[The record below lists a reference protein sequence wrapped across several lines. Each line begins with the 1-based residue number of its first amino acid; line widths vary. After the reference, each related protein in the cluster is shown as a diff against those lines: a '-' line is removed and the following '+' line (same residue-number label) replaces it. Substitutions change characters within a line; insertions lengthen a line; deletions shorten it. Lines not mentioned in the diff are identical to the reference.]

1 MYPNPPSAGSNAED
15 RRSANANAHAV
26 GAAAIPKGLLYNA
39 ASFFPGRYVP
49 VRELILITISGIDRP
64 AVTST
69 VTSILARHNTNIL
82 DIGQAVI
89 HENLTLGLLVEFPAG
104 EDAAPI
110 IKEVLYGMHE
120 LGMQVKYQSITEAS
134 YQEWV
139 NQQGKERHIVTLL
152 ARQVTAE
159 QIAALTTIVAEH
171 GLNIDGITRLSGRV
185 PLDTIDSKSKACVEF
200 SARGTPKDL
209 TRLRADFMEL
219 SSRLEVDIAVQEDNM
234 YRRTRRLV
242 CFDMDSTLIEAE
254 VIDELAKAAGVGDK
268 VAAITEAAMR
278 GEMDFKE
285 SFARRMALL
294 QGLDSVVLDEIAH
307 RLTLTEGAEN
317 LMKTLRKLGY
327 KTAILSGGFSYFGRH
342 VQSRLGI
349 DYVFANELEIVEGKI
364 TGQVV
369 GQVIDGQRK
378 AELLRELA
386 AKEGISLEQV
396 IAVGDGANDLPML
409 SIAGLGIAFRAK
421 PLVKASAKQ
430 SISTLGLD
438 AILYLMGL
446 RDRDIHS
453 AN

>member
-1 MYPNPPSAGSNAED
+1 M
-15 RRSANANAHAV
+15 
-26 GAAAIPKGLLYNA
+26 
-39 ASFFPGRYVP
+39 
-49 VRELILITISGIDRP
+49 RELILITISGIDRP

-89 HENLTLGLLVEFPAG
+89 HENLTLGLLVEFPTG
-104 EDAAPI
+104 EEAAPI

-134 YQEWV
+134 YQDWV
-139 NQQGKERHIVTLL
+139 SQQGKERHIVTLL

-159 QIAALTTIVAEH
+159 QIAALTTIAAEH
-171 GLNIDGITRLSGRV
+171 GLNIDAISRLSGRV
-185 PLDTIDSKSKACVEF
+185 PLDTLDSKSKACVEF
-200 SARGTPKDL
+200 SARGTPQDL
-209 TRLRADFMEL
+209 ARLRADFMEL
-219 SSRLEVDIAVQEDNM
+219 SSRLDVDIAVQEDNM

-278 GEMDFKE
+278 GELDFKE

-294 QGLDSVVLDEIAH
+294 QGLEATVLEEIAA
-307 RLTLTEGAEN
+307 RLSLTEGAES

-349 DYVFANELEIVEGKI
+349 DYVFANELEVVDGKI

-396 IAVGDGANDLPML
+396 IAVGDGANDLAML
-409 SIAGLGIAFRAK
+409 EMAGAGVALHAK
-421 PLVKASAKQ
+421 PAVAEKAGMRIDHGDLTALLFIQ
-430 SISTLGLD
+430 GYREDEIV
-438 AILYLMGL
+438 
-446 RDRDIHS
+446 R
-453 AN
+453 